1 MAVEVGRRRSIKP
14 PGERRRDLLDAAIRV
29 FARRG
34 VEAAT
39 VSEIT
44 QEAGVAKGTF
54 YLSFDSKDRLLGE
67 LKARFADE
75 IVDRA
80 AEVLTR
86 TEVEDW
92 WQAVDATI
100 ETMTDFMLER
110 RDLIQVFSHEAE
122 TAGTTEIFGTCVSRL
137 IEMLTNG
144 IRAGAAAGAFHV
156 EDPEMT
162 AALLHHAVDGTLQ
175 HAILYEREVDRDRLV
190 EASRTL
196 ARRALSP

>member
-1 MAVEVGRRRSIKP
+1 MAVELGRRRIIKP

-29 FARRG
+29 FTRRG
-34 VEAAT
+34 VEEAT

-44 QEAGVAKGTF
+44 REAGVAKGSF
-54 YLSFDSKDRLLGE
+54 YLSFESKDRLLGE

-100 ETMTDFMLER
+100 ETMTDFMLEH
-110 RDLIQVFSHEAE
+110 RDMVRVFSHEAE
-122 TAGTTEIFGTCVSRL
+122 TSGTAEIFGACVAKL
-137 IEMLTNG
+137 IEMLANG
-144 IRAGAAAGAFHV
+144 IRAGVAAGAFEV
-156 EDPEMT
+156 DDPETT

-175 HAILYEREVDRDRLV
+175 HSILYEREVDRDRLV
-190 EASRTL
+190 AAATTL